1 MLPQACVRPVLLKPR
16 LVHVASPAFS
26 AAAFSA
32 AAFYV
37 LVGLLRDSEHD
48 AAADAANVLKYL
60 ASNDA
65 NRLAI
70 MNADGV
76 SPLVEMSRNDDESDY
91 VREIANVALR
101 NLAETDA
108 VREQITMYTNDLDNL
123 HEPEDEPSDVEES
136 EQSESRDNVVEV
148 LGPIDEHARDV
159 IPEGVYLQIANA
171 LQQLHD
177 DV

>member
-1 MLPQACVRPVLLKPR
+1 
-16 LVHVASPAFS
+16 
-26 AAAFSA
+26 
-32 AAFYV
+32 
-37 LVGLLRDSEHD
+37 
-48 AAADAANVLKYL
+48 
-60 ASNDA
+60 
-65 NRLAI
+65 